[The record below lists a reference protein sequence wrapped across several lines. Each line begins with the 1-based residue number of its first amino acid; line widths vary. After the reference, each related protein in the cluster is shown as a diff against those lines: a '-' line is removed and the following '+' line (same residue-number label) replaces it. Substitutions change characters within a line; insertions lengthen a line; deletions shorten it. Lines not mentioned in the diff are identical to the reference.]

1 MIRFWRRFID
11 DILGRW
17 KGTIRQF
24 HLFVSELNALAKPF
38 GIQFAGEQIGNSVNY
53 LDVNLYLDSS
63 GQIHYKLY
71 KKETD
76 ARNFLSPS
84 SFHPNNVFDSVVFS
98 QMLRVID
105 RNSSDD
111 TCVTD
116 LQDLKNALLKCG
128 HSEEKLEQTEPLA
141 VQRAIENK
149 SNIAKGLQGLRKK
162 DGQVVVFTTKFFK
175 EVHQLKTLV
184 RNMEEDIQQLCGET
198 RIIFAL
204 QKHPSIA
211 NSVVKNRK
219 LSEGTQTTSDNGNRT
234 TQSCLASGCKLCPLL
249 FKLDDT
255 ITINGERLV
264 LDSKLSCKDK
274 GVIYVAQCQ
283 TCDLYKQNNGLIF
296 YEDSYFGQTATGTNT
311 RFNGHRN
318 KFVID
323 DNKVFEKSALSQHC
337 HDCHDDVMTLSIF
350 KVGIVKKCKPENLDR
365 EESRFIAKFR
375 TDIWGLNRINVV
387 R

>member
-1 MIRFWRRFID
+1 V
-11 DILGRW
+11 
-17 KGTIRQF
+17 T
-24 HLFVSELNALAKPF
+24 ELNTLAKPF

-63 GQIHYKLY
+63 GQIQYKLY

-98 QMLRVID
+98 QMLRVIA
-105 RNSSDD
+105 RNSTDE

-116 LQDLKNALLKCG
+116 LQDLKDALLKCG
-128 HSEEKLEQTEPLA
+128 HSEEKLEQKEPLA
-141 VQRAIENK
+141 VQRAIENN
-149 SNIAKGLQGLRKK
+149 SNTAKGLQQQQKK

-175 EVHQLKTLV
+175 EVQQLKTLV
-184 RNMEEDIQQLCGET
+184 RNMEGDIQQLCGET

-219 LSEGTQTTSDNGNRT
+219 LSEGTLTTSDSCSRT
-234 TQSCLASGCKLCPLL
+234 TQACLARGCKLCPLL
-249 FKLDDT
+249 FKLDET

-274 GVIYVAQCQ
+274 GVIY
-283 TCDLYKQNNGLIF
+283 I
-296 YEDSYFGQTATGTNT
+296 
-311 RFNGHRN
+311 
-318 KFVID
+318 
-323 DNKVFEKSALSQHC
+323 
-337 HDCHDDVMTLSIF
+337 
-350 KVGIVKKCKPENLDR
+350 P
-365 EESRFIAKFR
+365 
-375 TDIWGLNRINVV
+375 
-387 R
+387 

>member
-1 MIRFWRRFID
+1 M
-11 DILGRW
+11 
-17 KGTIRQF
+17 
-24 HLFVSELNALAKPF
+24 SELNALAKPF

-53 LDVNLYLDSS
+53 LDVNLYLDSC
-63 GQIHYKLY
+63 GQIQYKLY

-141 VQRAIENK
+141 VQRVIENK

-296 YEDSYFGQTATGTNT
+296 YEDSYFGQTATKTNT

-337 HDCHDDVMTLSIF
+337 HDCHDDV
-350 KVGIVKKCKPENLDR
+350 K
-365 EESRFIAKFR
+365 
-375 TDIWGLNRINVV
+375 RIK
-387 R
+387 RIKR